1 MEYEQ
6 KSVSLSR
13 IDLDDSTYRIT
24 TSGETADL
32 IASIQTTGL
41 LNPPF
46 LLGKEKTGKMVFR
59 VVSGFRRIR
68 ALVALER
75 EKIDARILG
84 PETSGNDCARL
95 AVTENAL
102 QRDLNLIELARCVH
116 LLLPVF
122 GNEEGLSGQARHF
135 NLPKNREMIRKLK
148 LLGNLPLPVQ
158 NAVLNETLSLTSAVE
173 LSPLNQT
180 ELLTFTHI
188 FNHLYT
194 SLNTQKEVIT
204 LVREIAKRE
213 DIQIGQVLND
223 PEVES
228 IWNEDNAD
236 PRLKTRKLRS
246 YLKKRR
252 FPAIDEFEKRFER
265 HLQSLELG
273 PGMKLSPP
281 AHFEGDTFTL
291 QLSFQKPS
299 HLETFREAIDRLLKN
314 PALGKILK

>member
-1 MEYEQ
+1 MEYEK

-46 LLGKEKTGKMVFR
+46 LLEKVKTGKTVFQ

-68 ALVALER
+68 ALTGLAR
-75 EKIDARILG
+75 EKTDARILE
-84 PETSGNDCARL
+84 PKTSSDDCARL

-102 QRDLNLIELARCVH
+102 QRALNLIELSRCVH

-122 GNEEGLSGQARHF
+122 GNEEELSRQASRF

-148 LLGNLPLPVQ
+148 LLGNLPFPVQ
-158 NAVLNETLSLTSAVE
+158 DAVLNETLSLTIAVE
-173 LSPLNQT
+173 LS
-180 ELLTFTHI
+180 LLKQPEIMEFTNI
-188 FNHLYT
+188 FNHLYMG
-194 SLNTQKEVIT
+194 LNTQKEVIT

-213 DIQIGQVLND
+213 DTQIGQVLND

-228 IWNEDNAD
+228 IWNDDNVD
-236 PRLKTRKLRS
+236 PRTKTRKLRS

-252 FPAIDEFEKRFER
+252 FPAIVEFEKRFDR

-299 HLETFREAIDRLLKN
+299 HLETFRDSIDRLLNN